1 MKVRS
6 GVLAI
11 ILSTFLGAAWLPAAT
26 AQAPGSQPLQSS
38 PPAYGDEEL
47 KSFAAA
53 AIEVQRI
60 NDFYLPKLQAAQSAQ
75 EEQDVQRTASG
86 EMMQAVESKGI
97 TVDKFNEILVIAQLD
112 PEIADRIA
120 HHIQAQQ

>member
-1 MKVRS
+1 MKVRP

-11 ILSTFLGAAWLPAAT
+11 LVSAFLGAAWLPAAT
-26 AQAPGSQPLQSS
+26 AQTVGSPLLQSS

-47 KSFAAA
+47 KSFASA
-53 AIEVQRI
+53 AIAVQRI
-60 NDFYLPKLQAAQSAQ
+60 NDFYLPKLQAAQSVQ

-86 EMMQAVESKGI
+86 EMTQAVESTGM
-97 TVDKFNEILVIAQLD
+97 TVDKFNEILVIAQLN

-120 HHIQAQQ
+120 HHIKEQL